1 MEKLLSYGGKEVLL
15 KAVIQA
21 IPAYAMSVFK
31 LPKLV
36 IKGITD
42 AMSRYWWGDDDEQKH
57 MHWFNWWK
65 MCIPKKKG
73 GMGFRDLHCFNLAML
88 AKQSWRLLCEPDSLC
103 AQILRAKYFPSGDIL
118 NAELK
123 KGSSYTWQSIWA
135 GLQTLKKG
143 IIWRVG
149 DGSDIN
155 IWDDPWIS
163 SSPSRK
169 ILTPRGNTVYTKVSD
184 LIDPETR
191 CWDEDLI
198 RSLFYDVDVK
208 RILKIP
214 LAVGMMEVSWNFTKT
229 GIFTV
234 RSAYF
239 LEWDHQHGQKLLRT
253 NQQSTAEHNP
263 VWANVWS
270 LRVPAKIKNFSW
282 RFLHGTIPCRAIL
295 ANRHI
300 ITSSLCP
307 VCSTHYEDTHHAFF
321 TCPRAIEIWENLGIM
336 VEIEE
341 SRTIDRAG
349 SGVFEYSA
357 R

>member
-1 MEKLLSYGGKEVLL
+1 
-15 KAVIQA
+15 
-21 IPAYAMSVFK
+21 
-31 LPKLV
+31 
-36 IKGITD
+36 
-42 AMSRYWWGDDDEQKH
+42 
-57 MHWFNWWK
+57 
-65 MCIPKKKG
+65 
-73 GMGFRDLHCFNLAML
+73 
-88 AKQSWRLLCEPDSLC
+88 
-103 AQILRAKYFPSGDIL
+103 
-118 NAELK
+118 
-123 KGSSYTWQSIWA
+123 
-135 GLQTLKKG
+135 
-143 IIWRVG
+143 
-149 DGSDIN
+149 
-155 IWDDPWIS
+155 
-163 SSPSRK
+163 
-169 ILTPRGNTVYTKVSD
+169 VYTKVSD
-184 LIDPETR
+184 IIDPETR

-198 RSLFYDVDVK
+198 CSLFYDVDVK

-270 LRVPAKIKNFSW
+270 LRVPAKIKNFTW

-307 VCSTHYEDTHHAFF
+307 VCSTHCEDTHHAFF

-349 SGVFEYSA
+349 SGVFEYILRQDDKKVPLIPELNMKELVAVACWYIWWERRKIVHEEKVQKPARSA
-357 R
+357 QAIAALALNYYRALKKTPEFTDMDGKNLRKDM